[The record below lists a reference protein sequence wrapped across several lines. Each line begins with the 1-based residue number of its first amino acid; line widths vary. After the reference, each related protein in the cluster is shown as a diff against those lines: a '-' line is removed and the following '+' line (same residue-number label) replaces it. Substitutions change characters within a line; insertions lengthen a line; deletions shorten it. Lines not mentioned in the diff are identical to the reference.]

1 LQEYTVDELAAKE
14 HPLYPEVE
22 SLQLQQDELWQR
34 DAHGNLLVS
43 AEQRKNM
50 SRDIKNRLAVKRS
63 AMYTDILLDADVV
76 SRRVRRQP

>member
-1 LQEYTVDELAAKE
+1 MQEYTVDELAAKE